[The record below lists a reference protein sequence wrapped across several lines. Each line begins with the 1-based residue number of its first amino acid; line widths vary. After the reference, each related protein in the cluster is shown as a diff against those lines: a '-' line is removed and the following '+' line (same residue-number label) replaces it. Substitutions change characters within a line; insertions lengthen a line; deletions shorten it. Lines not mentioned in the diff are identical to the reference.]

1 MSIKSLDKI
10 IIWRTSLNLYMKTIL
25 IISYSELH
33 RDPRVRR
40 QILSLNQ
47 EYKIISAGKSPPGL
61 PKNKFICINRK
72 YDFIKYLTK
81 IPWLFRSKKILIKT
95 KRYEKAYWA
104 PRHSSVYRYLK
115 KIEFDAII
123 ANDINM
129 LPIAMRLA
137 KKNNAGIYFD
147 AHEFS
152 TKQRIGRPL
161 QSLLYTWAFN
171 RYIHLADHFT
181 TVCKGLA
188 DQYKEEFGRLPEVI
202 LNTPKFENLKPKATK
217 TKQIHLVHHGIA
229 SPARNIDGLIR
240 LMSKL
245 DDRYHL
251 NLYLV
256 VIKKRYL
263 DHLKVLIK
271 SQKNITIHQ
280 PVKTELISEE
290 INKYDIGIFML
301 GDETFNMK
309 HALPNKY
316 FEFIQARL
324 AVAIWPSIEMAK
336 ITKKHQLGWI
346 TRERSID
353 EMAYLLNCLTPEEI
367 DLAKSNSDKC
377 AEVYSSRISKKS
389 LQAIARSITSKN
401 SEAESKN

>member
-1 MSIKSLDKI
+1 
-10 IIWRTSLNLYMKTIL
+10 MKTIL

-47 EYKIISAGKSPPGL
+47 EYKIISAGKSPPRL
-61 PKNKFICINRK
+61 PKNKFICINKK
-72 YDFIKYLTK
+72 YDFLKYLTK
-81 IPWLFRSKKILIKT
+81 IPWLFRSKIKLIKA
-95 KRYEKAYWA
+95 KRYEEAYWN
-104 PRHSSVYRYLK
+104 PRHSCVYRYLK

-129 LPIAMRLA
+129 LPIAVRLA
-137 KKNNAGIYFD
+137 EKNNAGIYFD

-152 TKQRIGRPL
+152 TKQRINRPL
-161 QSLLYTWAFN
+161 QSSMYTWAFN
-171 RYIHLADHFT
+171 KYIQRPDHFT

-188 DQYKEEFGRLPEVI
+188 NQYKEEFGRLPEII
-202 LNTPKFENLKPKATK
+202 LNAPEFEELKPKATE
-217 TKQIHLVHHGIA
+217 TNQIHLVHHGIA
-229 SPARNIDGLIR
+229 SPARNIDGLIS
-240 LMSKL
+240 LMTKL

-263 DHLKVLIK
+263 DHLKILIK
-271 SQKNITIHQ
+271 SRRNITIHQ
-280 PVKTELISEE
+280 PVKTELISKE

-324 AVAIWPSIEMAK
+324 AVAIWPSPEMAK
-336 ITKKHQLGWI
+336 VTEKHQLGWI

-353 EMAYLLNCLTPEEI
+353 EMASLLNCLTREEI

-377 AEVYSSRISKKS
+377 AEVYSSKISKKR
-389 LQAIARSITSKN
+389 LQSIARSITSKN
-401 SEAESKN
+401 SVAES

>member
-1 MSIKSLDKI
+1 
-10 IIWRTSLNLYMKTIL
+10 MKTIL

-47 EYKIISAGKSPPGL
+47 EYKIISAGKSPPRL
-61 PKNKFICINRK
+61 PNNKFVCIDNK
-72 YDFIKYLTK
+72 YDFVKYLTK
-81 IPWLFRSKKILIKT
+81 LPWIFRSKKMLIKEN
-95 KRYEKAYWA
+95 RYEEAYWN
-104 PRHSSVYRYLK
+104 PRHTSVYRYLK

-129 LPIAMRLA
+129 LPIAIRLA

-171 RYIHLADHFT
+171 RYIHLPDHFT

-188 DQYKEEFGRLPEVI
+188 NQYKEEFGRLPEVI
-202 LNTPKFENLKPKATK
+202 LNAPKFENLKTKAT
-217 TKQIHLVHHGIA
+217 TTNQIHLVHHGIA

-256 VIKKRYL
+256 AIKRRYL
-263 DHLKVLIK
+263 DDLRVLIK
-271 SQKNITIHQ
+271 SRKNITIHK
-280 PVKTELISEE
+280 PVKTELISKE

-324 AVAIWPSIEMAK
+324 AVAIWPSVEMAK
-336 ITKKHQLGWI
+336 ITKKHQLGWV
-346 TRERSID
+346 TKERSID
-353 EMAYLLNCLTPEEI
+353 EMASLLNSLTPEEI

-377 AEVYSSRISKKS
+377 AEIYSSKISNKR
-389 LQAIARSITSKN
+389 LQAIARSITSKS
-401 SEAESKN
+401 SETESKNKV